1 MYNSERPAEE
11 GRRMGN
17 AETPLPVA
25 FARQQAEP
33 RRL

>member
-1 MYNSERPAEE
+1 MYNGAWPAEE

-25 FARQQAEP
+25 FARLQAGS